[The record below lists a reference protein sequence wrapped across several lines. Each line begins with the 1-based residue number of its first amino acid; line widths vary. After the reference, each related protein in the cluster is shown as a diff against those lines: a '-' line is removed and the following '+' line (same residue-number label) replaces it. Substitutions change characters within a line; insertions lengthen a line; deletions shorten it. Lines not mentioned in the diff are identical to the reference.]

1 MNFGGIPVALMVM
14 HEATAVAAK
23 DGETAHSKLTF
34 LNKEPHMNESTT
46 KGKWTEIKG
55 EIQKAWGDLTGDE
68 IEKTQGNVK
77 SLTGVIQ
84 QRYGH
89 KEEDI
94 STKLSDIFSKYAE
107 KANDKIDEIKTR
119 LKN

>member
-1 MNFGGIPVALMVM
+1 
-14 HEATAVAAK
+14 
-23 DGETAHSKLTF
+23 
-34 LNKEPHMNESTT
+34 MNESTT

-55 EIQKAWGDLTGDE
+55 EIQKAWGNLTGDE
-68 IEKTQGNVK
+68 IERTQGNVK

-94 STKLSDIFSKYAE
+94 STKLSEIFERYSD
-107 KANDKIDEIKTR
+107 KANAKIDEIKTKM
-119 LKN
+119 KN